1 MKKIRILIADD
12 HPIVR
17 EGYKKILM
25 SQPDM
30 DVTGEAGNGQEV
42 LDLIQKRDFDL
53 ILLDISMPGRSGLE
67 ILKEL
72 KSQKPHLPVM
82 ILSIYPEEQYAVRAF
97 RDGASGY
104 LTKASTPKELISA
117 IRKVSQG
124 GRYVTEALAEKLTY
138 FLHGDVDKAPH
149 EKLSDREYQV
159 MLLIASGKTVTQ
171 AAEELCLSVKTI
183 STYRRHILEKM
194 QFSTNAE
201 ITMYAIHIEP
211 GSRHG
216 PGKIA
221 GTTRYGTGG
230 SAQADRRDEALGD
243 GLPLRGG
250 PLPEPGTIVPCGHL
264 RAPEREIPLRERAR
278 RPLLGLQPQR
288 APRDGL
294 HEPRSPR

>member
-42 LDLIQKRDFDL
+42 LDAIQKKDFDL

-72 KSQKPHLPVM
+72 KGQKPHLPVM

-138 FLHGDVDKAPH
+138 FLHGDVEKVPH

-171 AAEELCLSVKTI
+171 IADELCLSVKTI

-194 QFSTNAE
+194 QFTTNAE
-201 ITMYAIHIEP
+201 ITMYAIQN
-211 GSRHG
+211 
-216 PGKIA
+216 K
-221 GTTRYGTGG
+221 
-230 SAQADRRDEALGD
+230 
-243 GLPLRGG
+243 
-250 PLPEPGTIVPCGHL
+250 
-264 RAPEREIPLRERAR
+264 
-278 RPLLGLQPQR
+278 LLG
-288 APRDGL
+288 
-294 HEPRSPR
+294 

>member
-42 LDLIQKRDFDL
+42 LDLIQKKDFDL

-72 KSQKPHLPVM
+72 KSQKPQMPVM

-201 ITMYAIHIEP
+201 ITMYAIQN
-211 GSRHG
+211 
-216 PGKIA
+216 K
-221 GTTRYGTGG
+221 
-230 SAQADRRDEALGD
+230 
-243 GLPLRGG
+243 
-250 PLPEPGTIVPCGHL
+250 
-264 RAPEREIPLRERAR
+264 
-278 RPLLGLQPQR
+278 LLG
-288 APRDGL
+288 
-294 HEPRSPR
+294 

>member
-42 LDLIQKRDFDL
+42 LDLIQKKDFDL

-117 IRKVSQG
+117 IRKVSLG

-138 FLHGDVDKAPH
+138 FLGDADKAPH

-201 ITMYAIHIEP
+201 ITMYAIQN
-211 GSRHG
+211 
-216 PGKIA
+216 K
-221 GTTRYGTGG
+221 
-230 SAQADRRDEALGD
+230 
-243 GLPLRGG
+243 
-250 PLPEPGTIVPCGHL
+250 
-264 RAPEREIPLRERAR
+264 
-278 RPLLGLQPQR
+278 LLG
-288 APRDGL
+288 
-294 HEPRSPR
+294 

>member
-42 LDLIQKRDFDL
+42 LDLTQKKDFDL

-72 KSQKPHLPVM
+72 KGQKPHLPVM

-159 MLLIASGKTVTQ
+159 MLLIASGKTVTLI
-171 AAEELCLSVKTI
+171 AEELCLSVKTI

-194 QFSTNAE
+194 QFTTNAE
-201 ITMYAIHIEP
+201 ITMYAIQN
-211 GSRHG
+211 
-216 PGKIA
+216 K
-221 GTTRYGTGG
+221 
-230 SAQADRRDEALGD
+230 
-243 GLPLRGG
+243 
-250 PLPEPGTIVPCGHL
+250 
-264 RAPEREIPLRERAR
+264 
-278 RPLLGLQPQR
+278 LLG
-288 APRDGL
+288 
-294 HEPRSPR
+294 

>member
-25 SQPDM
+25 SQPNM

-42 LDLIQKRDFDL
+42 LDLIQKKDFDL

-72 KSQKPHLPVM
+72 KGQKPHLPVM

-138 FLHGDVDKAPH
+138 FLHGDVEKAPH

-171 AAEELCLSVKTI
+171 IAEELCLSVKTI

-194 QFSTNAE
+194 QFTTNAE
-201 ITMYAIHIEP
+201 ITMYAIQN
-211 GSRHG
+211 
-216 PGKIA
+216 K
-221 GTTRYGTGG
+221 
-230 SAQADRRDEALGD
+230 
-243 GLPLRGG
+243 
-250 PLPEPGTIVPCGHL
+250 
-264 RAPEREIPLRERAR
+264 
-278 RPLLGLQPQR
+278 LLG
-288 APRDGL
+288 
-294 HEPRSPR
+294 

>member
-17 EGYKKILM
+17 EGYKKILT

-30 DVTGEAGNGQEV
+30 DVTWEAGNCQEV
-42 LDLIQKRDFDL
+42 LDLIQKKDFEL

-72 KSQKPHLPVM
+72 RSRKPHLPVM

-138 FLHGDVDKAPH
+138 FLHGDADKVPH

-171 AAEELCLSVKTI
+171 IADELCLSVKTI

-194 QFSTNAE
+194 QFTTNAE
-201 ITMYAIHIEP
+201 ITMYAIQN
-211 GSRHG
+211 
-216 PGKIA
+216 K
-221 GTTRYGTGG
+221 
-230 SAQADRRDEALGD
+230 
-243 GLPLRGG
+243 
-250 PLPEPGTIVPCGHL
+250 
-264 RAPEREIPLRERAR
+264 
-278 RPLLGLQPQR
+278 LLG
-288 APRDGL
+288 
-294 HEPRSPR
+294 

>member
-42 LDLIQKRDFDL
+42 LDLIQKKDFDL

-72 KSQKPHLPVM
+72 KGQKPHLPVM

-138 FLHGDVDKAPH
+138 FLHGDADKVPH

-171 AAEELCLSVKTI
+171 IADELCLSVKTI

-194 QFSTNAE
+194 QFTTNAE
-201 ITMYAIHIEP
+201 ITMYAIQN
-211 GSRHG
+211 
-216 PGKIA
+216 K
-221 GTTRYGTGG
+221 
-230 SAQADRRDEALGD
+230 
-243 GLPLRGG
+243 
-250 PLPEPGTIVPCGHL
+250 
-264 RAPEREIPLRERAR
+264 
-278 RPLLGLQPQR
+278 LLG
-288 APRDGL
+288 
-294 HEPRSPR
+294 